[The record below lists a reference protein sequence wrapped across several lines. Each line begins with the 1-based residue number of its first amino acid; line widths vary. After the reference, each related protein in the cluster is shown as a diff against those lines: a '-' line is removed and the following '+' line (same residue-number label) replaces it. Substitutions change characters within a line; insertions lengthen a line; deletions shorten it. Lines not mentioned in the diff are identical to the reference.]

1 MNRLFRNMRKKHRLA
16 TLKEMKDSAKRVTRI
31 ELAKAQ
37 MREVQAI
44 LSITFDQYIQY
55 ELKKAIQTENF
66 ERANEL
72 HLLKNR

>member
-1 MNRLFRNMRKKHRLA
+1 MNRLYRNVRKKHRLA

-44 LSITFDQYIQY
+44 LSITFDQYIHY

>member
-1 MNRLFRNMRKKHRLA
+1 MNRLFRNVRKMHRLA

-37 MREVQAI
+37 MRETNEV
-44 LSITFDQYIQY
+44 LSVSFDQYIQH
-55 ELKKAIQTENF
+55 ELDKAVLNENY